1 MRRCLALCLV
11 ICAAA
16 GCGDRAAR
24 PTAQRSVATE
34 FADALLAGRA
44 QQAQSLVA
52 RDADPVVGQQV
63 ARLTAPFTAQRGF
76 LRAPVRRSGDAQW
89 AFPYRRRVDP
99 GHGVFTR
106 ETGWLV
112 VDMSSSSP
120 PRVEFAAI
128 LARDVV
134 YSTHHDAQLL
144 PSKR

>member
-11 ICAAA
+11 VCAAA
-16 GCGDRAAR
+16 GCGDRAAQ
-24 PTAQRSVATE
+24 PAAQRSVATE
-34 FADALLAGRA
+34 FADAILGGRA
-44 QQAQSLVA
+44 QQAQRLVA
-52 RDADPVVGQQV
+52 HDADEVVGQQV
-63 ARLTAPFTAQRGF
+63 ARLTAPFTAHRGF
-76 LRAPVRRSGDAQW
+76 LRARIRRSGDAQW

-99 GHGVFTR
+99 GHGAFSR

-112 VDMSSSSP
+112 VDMSSGSP